1 MNIIKSTSKAVAT
14 LSLVAAI
21 SACGNDWL
29 DREPGNGISQEKA
42 LVSTNNLNTA
52 RIGLYQAFKGR
63 NSNYVDYYGA
73 KYFVYAE
80 MRGEDMQYNSAYGSA
95 RASFWYRMEG
105 NTPEDFNY
113 SNATWRSPNIIIARA
128 NRIINAVNN
137 GSISDNS
144 SSTDSLITLCRDE
157 AKVLRAMAIFDLT
170 RIYGKPYTQDQ
181 GASWG
186 AAIDTT
192 NIEPEA
198 KVMRS
203 TVADCYK
210 QVLKD
215 LNEAI
220 AGNLVKR
227 ANTGYVNLWTAKAL
241 RSRVYLTMGNWQK
254 ALADAEDVIQNSPYK
269 LWTAAQYANAW
280 SKEDANHG
288 NEMIFEIAITS
299 SEWTDREGI
308 AYLYTEDTDAKGQAS
323 GYGEMVATKA
333 FVEALNTDLND
344 VRRDVWKVATSS
356 AEKKAQVFGGL
367 RVYLNKMPA
376 VNGDSRLSN
385 VPVMRLSEMYL
396 NAAEAAFQAGDKAKA
411 ARYLNALIA
420 NRTTTSSS
428 QVTTSNLSLARIYM
442 ERRKELVGEGH
453 RYFDALRRGET
464 ITRYTSEANRGW
476 HEILNTDMQSY
487 NTWTYTKQLPLIPID
502 EINGNSEIQQNPLY

>member
-1 MNIIKSTSKAVAT
+1 MNIIKSTSKAVAA

-52 RIGLYQAFKGR
+52 RIGLYQALKGR

-215 LNEAI
+215 LNDTKVALVHVNGVDQAAVFSLNVASVASSK
-220 AGNLVKR
+220 AGDGSLTTSTNVDSVSVTASSLAGFPHLLEVVVEKSFRQVVVKVSDLVCADLVK
-227 ANTGYVNLWTAKAL
+227 
-241 RSRVYLTMGNWQK
+241 
-254 ALADAEDVIQNSPYK
+254 
-269 LWTAAQYANAW
+269 
-280 SKEDANHG
+280 
-288 NEMIFEIAITS
+288 
-299 SEWTDREGI
+299 
-308 AYLYTEDTDAKGQAS
+308 DT
-323 GYGEMVATKA
+323 TH
-333 FVEALNTDLND
+333 L
-344 VRRDVWKVATSS
+344 
-356 AEKKAQVFGGL
+356 
-367 RVYLNKMPA
+367 
-376 VNGDSRLSN
+376 
-385 VPVMRLSEMYL
+385 
-396 NAAEAAFQAGDKAKA
+396 
-411 ARYLNALIA
+411 
-420 NRTTTSSS
+420 TSSS
-428 QVTTSNLSLARIYM
+428 SVTSVSYTVHQSPLELVLPVHHSLSAVVSLWRGHACVLRSFLSARHLPVLDDNLGVVRLTDWVLYVSSTVVSTLNCFLISRCVSKRIVTIYQPLVNGLLSLAFPEAGGQLRFSWVEIGDVAQKVFDD
-442 ERRKELVGEGH
+442 RRVVV
-453 RYFDALRRGET
+453 R
-464 ITRYTSEANRGW
+464 
-476 HEILNTDMQSY
+476 Q
-487 NTWTYTKQLPLIPID
+487 
-502 EINGNSEIQQNPLY
+502 